1 MTADTPLILLV
12 EDDESLRDM
21 LLTVLHAERFGTL
34 HARSLASAQAQL
46 HAAAQA
52 HALPQLVLLDLNLPD
67 GHGSELFARWPGL
80 SALPVVVISARNDE
94 HEKIAL
100 LDAGAQDYLVK
111 PFGVGELLARI
122 RVALRLRPIESA
134 APTLPAITKGALEID
149 LEARRVS
156 LDGQWVKLTAT
167 EFNILACLARQPGRI
182 ATHRQILSEVWG
194 AAFVEHTHYLRV
206 FVASLRAKIEPVPT
220 QPRYVMT
227 EIGVG
232 YRLADLD

>member
-111 PFGVGELLARI
+111 PFKMDELYARI
-122 RVALRLRPIESA
+122 RALSRRINPLL
-134 APTLPAITKGALEID
+134 APREII
-149 LEARRVS
+149 
-156 LDGQWVKLTAT
+156 G
-167 EFNILACLARQPGRI
+167 
-182 ATHRQILSEVWG
+182 
-194 AAFVEHTHYLRV
+194 
-206 FVASLRAKIEPVPT
+206 KIEFDRNSRRIFYQNLSSAVCWI
-220 QPRYVMT
+220 V
-227 EIGVG
+227 
-232 YRLADLD
+232 LKFLNF